1 MREIMVFNGE
11 EVGKV
16 IFNGANISEEED
28 INEDWKVIIILPA
41 TIVSLTCLDTMV
53 NKYQYMGLFM
63 VNQ

>member
-1 MREIMVFNGE
+1 MVFNGE

-28 INEDWKVIIILPA
+28 INEDWKVIIILLA
-41 TIVSLTCLDTMV
+41 TIVSLTCLDTMG

>member
-28 INEDWKVIIILPA
+28 INEDWKVIIILLA
-41 TIVSLTCLDTMV
+41 TIVSLTCLDTMG